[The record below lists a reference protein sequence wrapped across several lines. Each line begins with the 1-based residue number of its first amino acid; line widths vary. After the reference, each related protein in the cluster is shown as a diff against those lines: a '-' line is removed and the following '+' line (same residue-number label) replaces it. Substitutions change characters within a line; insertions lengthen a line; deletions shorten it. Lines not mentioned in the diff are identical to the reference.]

1 MRRFIPTLL
10 LLTLVAILA
19 ACGGGE
25 GTKTPEDIHFGPQ
38 DTGPPPTPDARWDEP
53 DTVEVVQPPDEK
65 SEPDIPPVL
74 TGCGDGECKG
84 GETVENC
91 AKDCLDT
98 PEAAA
103 FVFAHKGDEL
113 GALGRIYDLVQA
125 GAPVYV
131 FYLTF
136 DDTPIDT
143 IYAGAPSKLSV
154 ATLGVPAEN
163 IYLYETHI
171 DWGLV
176 TGSREVVDKLTQ
188 HFITLQP
195 KTIYLPQLCGGEL
208 EDEMAHIAGI
218 WAAKRAKIFPAY
230 YEVPSPSNY
239 YVGTAPDPATAQAD
253 PDAFVEQF
261 VRRWKLIAK
270 GTEELKPTLGS
281 EDMVELRLAAAHIM
295 NDWFQAFLYKLPEDR
310 LLYLLREMQRFREV
324 PAGQK
329 SDKKPFTQ
337 SLDNPGAKFIYE
349 EQGYTFDEFKQRAAV
364 IQSFY
369 GCNLRTEPS
378 GLPFFDEPVPLT
390 IMHNFD
396 VVLDIRA
403 FSPEPDTLTFKVGF
417 GPSKNDLHHC
427 IATDPVDVSALESLK
442 VTLSCQAKQE
452 VGEHTYYFRAYSKL
466 AAENNDAALY
476 TEVPFHVE
484 IANF

>member
-337 SLDNPGAKFIYE
+337 SPPDCPSSTSPSPSPSCTTSTWSSISAPSPRSPIPSPSRSASAPPR
-349 EQGYTFDEFKQRAAV
+349 TTSTTASRPTPSTSPRWRASRSPSPARP
-364 IQSFY
+364 SRRSASTPTTS
-369 GCNLRTEPS
+369 GPTPSWPPRTTTPPS
-378 GLPFFDEPVPLT
+378 TP
-390 IMHNFD
+390 
-396 VVLDIRA
+396 R
-403 FSPEPDTLTFKVGF
+403 SPSTSRSPTSRSGTGT
-417 GPSKNDLHHC
+417 
-427 IATDPVDVSALESLK
+427 A
-442 VTLSCQAKQE
+442 
-452 VGEHTYYFRAYSKL
+452 
-466 AAENNDAALY
+466 
-476 TEVPFHVE
+476 
-484 IANF
+484 